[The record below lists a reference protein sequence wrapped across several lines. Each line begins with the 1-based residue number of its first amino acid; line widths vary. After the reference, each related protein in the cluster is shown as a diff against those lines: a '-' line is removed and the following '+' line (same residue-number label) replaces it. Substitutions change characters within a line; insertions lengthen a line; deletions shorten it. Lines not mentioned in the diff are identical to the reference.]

1 MLRDSNK
8 LRLLIIQII
17 LLIVFTFLISIF
29 AMHTH
34 NMYKQEIIKN
44 NAIVIGTIVE
54 KYPKI
59 EIETIKKLIS
69 SDTDYEKGIQILS
82 KYGISDIEN
91 LDEIISVNELKNKMI
106 FENIVL
112 VVLMII
118 IYILVNLYFYKKDDK
133 RLNDISKYINNILN
147 NDYSFDIREYD
158 EDSIS
163 SLKNYIYKIT
173 IKLRNM
179 SEHSQKEK
187 EYLEIAL
194 SDISH
199 QLKTPLTSIM
209 VMNELLENKNLE
221 ENRKKECQNKIKI
234 QLEKI
239 QWLITSLLKISQ
251 IDSGTIKL
259 KKENVNAKKLIK
271 KTIESLIIQIET
283 KSINLIQD
291 IQEDLQITCDENWTS
306 EALINIVKNAY
317 EHTEKGGTIIITAKG
332 NPIYNEIKIQ
342 DNGSGI
348 KEEYIYHIFERF
360 YKGKSNKE
368 SIGIGLN
375 MSKTIIEK
383 QNGIIEVESIEG
395 VGTCFTIKIFKF

>member
-1 MLRDSNK
+1 MLRDIN
-8 LRLLIIQII
+8 RLKPLIIQVI
-17 LLIVFTFLISIF
+17 LLIVFTILISIF
-29 AMHTH
+29 AMNTH
-34 NMYKQEIIKN
+34 NMYKKEIIRN
-44 NAIVIGTIVE
+44 NAIIIGMVAE
-54 KYPKI
+54 KYP
-59 EIETIKKLIS
+59 EIEVETMKKLIS
-69 SDTDYEKGIQILS
+69 DDSNYEQGMQVLS
-82 KYGISDIEN
+82 KYGLDDSKN
-91 LDEIISVNELKNKMI
+91 LDELVSINELKNKMVLGNII
-106 FENIVL
+106 F
-112 VVLMII
+112 VVVVII
-118 IYILVNLYFYKKDDK
+118 IYISVNIYFYKKEDK
-133 RLNDISKYINNILN
+133 RLNDISNYINNILN
-147 NDYSFDIREYD
+147 NDYSLDIREYD
-158 EDSIS
+158 EDTIS

-179 SEHSQKEK
+179 SEYSQKEK
-187 EYLEIAL
+187 EYLEVAL

-221 ENRKKECQNKIKI
+221 ESKRKECNQKSKI

-259 KKENVNAKKLIK
+259 KKENVNAKELIN
-271 KTIESLIIQIET
+271 KTLEPLIIQIEA
-283 KSINLIQD
+283 KDINLVQD
-291 IQEDLQITCDENWTS
+291 IEENLEITCDENWTS

-317 EHTEKGGTIIITAKG
+317 EHTEKEGTIKITAKG
-332 NPIYNEIKIQ
+332 NPIYSEIKIE

-348 KEEYIYHIFERF
+348 KEEDINHIFERF

-383 QNGIIEVESIEG
+383 QNGTIEVESTEG
-395 VGTCFTIKIFKF
+395 TGTCFTIKIFKF